1 MVLLVSGC
9 SQDGDF
15 LFLQEAGADLPIWV
29 RGNTDSRTFIVVVH
43 GGPGNQAVRFGV
55 QGYFTRLEAKYGLV
69 LYDQRSSG
77 TAQGN
82 PATQTLTL
90 DQFVTD
96 LEKVIALINARYNRP
111 TIFLMGHSWGG
122 MLGTLYLLKGANQ
135 AAIRGWIEID
145 GTHNYPKTNELSRQW
160 MMDYLTEKIKQ
171 GDKTKDWA
179 SILAFYQQNAVIN
192 TQPLF
197 RQHVENMRLTTA
209 YTYDAN
215 NPALAKF
222 EPGWLDYITSP
233 VGHSSDVE
241 RTQNAL
247 ETRLSLNLSPQM
259 NRITIPSLLLW
270 GKQDGN
276 VPAPIA
282 QDAYDNLGT
291 PVGRKSMV
299 LINKAAHSPFA
310 EQPEAFT
317 DAVDGFIRKYQ

>member
-1 MVLLVSGC
+1 MVLSVSAC
-9 SQDGDF
+9 TQDDNF

-55 QGYFTRLEAKYGLV
+55 QGYFAQLETKYGVV

-82 PATQTLTL
+82 PATETLTF

-122 MLGTLYLLKGANQ
+122 MLGTLYLLKEDNQ
-135 AAIRGWIEID
+135 AAIRGWIEVD
-145 GTHNYPKTNELSRQW
+145 GTHNYPKTNQLSRQW
-160 MMDYLTEKIKQ
+160 MMDYLTDKINQ

-179 SILAFYQQNAVIN
+179 SLLAFYQQNSVIN

-197 RQHVENMRLTTA
+197 RQHVENMRQTTA
-209 YTYDAN
+209 YTYDADN
-215 NPALAKF
+215 LALDEFK
-222 EPGWLDYITSP
+222 PGWLDYITSP
-233 VGHSSDVE
+233 VGHGSDVE

-247 ETRLSLNLSPQM
+247 EVRLSLNLSPQM
-259 NRITIPSLLLW
+259 PRITIPSLLLW

-276 VPAPIA
+276 VPAPMA

-291 PVGRKSMV
+291 PVGRKSIV
-299 LINKAAHSPFA
+299 LIDKAAHSPFA
-310 EQPEAFT
+310 EQPDAFT
-317 DAVDGFIRKYQ
+317 NAVDQFIETYR